1 MHYLYE
7 FLYMVSFQ
15 EIGKR
20 VAKKLVLQPLLV
32 NEIKISIFPLIYV
45 NKFSL
50 FINQQYDT
58 IDLENL
64 GEQKMENDKNQ

>member
-1 MHYLYE
+1 
-7 FLYMVSFQ
+7 MVSFQ